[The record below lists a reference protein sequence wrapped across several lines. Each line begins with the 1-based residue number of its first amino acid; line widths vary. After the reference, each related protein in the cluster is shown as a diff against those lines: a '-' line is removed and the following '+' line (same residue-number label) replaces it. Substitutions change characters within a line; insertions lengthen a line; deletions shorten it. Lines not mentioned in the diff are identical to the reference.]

1 MYARFMR
8 YLGTIS
14 FAAAVCIAVAFTPA
28 YSIGQQ
34 KGTVIRTKAEL
45 SPLDQPIAWL
55 AEAKR
60 NYSAVKDYSC
70 VLVSQ
75 ERVRGKLEEQNII
88 QLKMKCEPFS
98 VHMRWL
104 APKKQQNQEVV
115 FVLGKN
121 NNRMRVRS
129 SVLGLSN
136 GGLFWHSIDPN
147 DPRVLQHSRHTILE
161 AGIGNMIDQNLKHW
175 EESRRINNSK
185 VDISES
191 KYNNRDCIRIE
202 VTALR
207 PDASVYCHRSVIFL
221 DKESKLP
228 IRLENYD
235 RPREGGSP
243 GGDLLEEF
251 SYVNLQFNVG
261 LTAKDFDR

>member
-1 MYARFMR
+1 MIGQSLRFI
-8 YLGTIS
+8 GTIM
-14 FAAAVCIAVAFTPA
+14 FGLAACSAVAFLPA
-28 YSIGQQ
+28 RSTGQE

-45 SPLDQPIAWL
+45 SPLDQPLAWL
-55 AEAKR
+55 QEAKR

-75 ERVRGKLEEQNII
+75 ERVGGKLEEQNII
-88 QLKMKCEPFS
+88 QLKMKNEPFS

-104 APKKQQNQEVV
+104 APKKQQNQEVA
-115 FVLGKN
+115 FVVGKN
-121 NNRMRVRS
+121 NNKMRVKS
-129 SVLGLSN
+129 SILGLSN
-136 GGLFWHSIDPN
+136 GGLLWVSIDPN
-147 DPRVLQHSRHTILE
+147 DPRVLQHSRHTIYE

-175 EESRRINNSK
+175 EASRKIANSK

-207 PDASVYCHRSVIFL
+207 PESSTYCYRSVIYL
-221 DKESKLP
+221 EKDSKLP
-228 IRLENYD
+228 IRLENYAQ
-235 RPREGGSP
+235 PRDGSQP